1 MNWLQL
7 LKIDDILEKEL
18 SPNINKIKLINKSKI
33 LLLITLICIPIKY
46 PGGFI
51 LYILIIKDKQI
62 TDTETGFNMI
72 DL

>member
-1 MNWLQL
+1 M
-7 LKIDDILEKEL
+7 
-18 SPNINKIKLINKSKI
+18 
-33 LLLITLICIPIKY
+33 LLITLIYIPIKY

>member
-1 MNWLQL
+1 M
-7 LKIDDILEKEL
+7 
-18 SPNINKIKLINKSKI
+18 
-33 LLLITLICIPIKY
+33 LLITLIYIPIKY

-72 DL
+72 DLYSTENDDNSVSIVLEGTTKRFNTN

>member
-18 SPNINKIKLINKSKI
+18 SPNINKITLINKSKI
-33 LLLITLICIPIKY
+33 LLLITLIYILIKY